1 MLPHYLTT
9 FKVEENMYQLF
20 NLGLL
25 IGTKLGFIWWCLLFI
40 GVILVVAIKRVRLTL
55 VQMARQLLIW
65 LESVTKRQLFFIR
78 FASGNQGLPVQLEIF
93 EQNLTPRIRSFL
105 SQLRDLSKIHR

>member
-1 MLPHYLTT
+1 
-9 FKVEENMYQLF
+9 MYQLF

-40 GVILVVAIKRVRLTL
+40 GVTLFVAVKRVRLSIG
-55 VQMARQLLIW
+55 QMIHQLLICFE
-65 LESVTKRQLFFIR
+65 LVTKRRLFFIR

-105 SQLRDLSKIHR
+105 GQLRNLSKIRR